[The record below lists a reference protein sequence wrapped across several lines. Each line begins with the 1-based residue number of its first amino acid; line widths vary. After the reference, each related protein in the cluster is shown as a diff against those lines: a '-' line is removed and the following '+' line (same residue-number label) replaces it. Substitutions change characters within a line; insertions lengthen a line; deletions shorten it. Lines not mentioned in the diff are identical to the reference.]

1 MKKHLLPVLFCILS
15 FSITGFAQLPAVVA
29 KTEKA
34 VFQIETFNEYGVT
47 LSTGTGFF
55 IDKNGTCITAWH
67 VLEDAKFGFIEDHVG
82 NKYRIKKITR
92 SNVNAD
98 IVEFILDTKK
108 NNFPYIPLTSI
119 LPAKGTE
126 VFTIGNPAGFKNIV
140 STGIISGY
148 EINEGTKTIE
158 TSTPISS
165 GSSGGPLMN
174 MQGYAIGV
182 INSSYSTA
190 QNLNFATSIQERNKM
205 KNDSLIDLM
214 SDVNSKFF
222 MLNTKAKHDPN
233 LILNSIELNDSLLF
247 INFTYTNL
255 SIASGNNA
263 YVYCNTTNKDETYF
277 IREKNS
283 GTKHYIKGSSLSETI
298 EEAGTLKLA
307 QGIHFF
313 LIFDKIKSLKSF
325 DLIENMKGTDW
336 SFYDLKI
343 LESQYLNYDMF
354 DQYKEN
360 QFYATRMKLRR
371 KEFEEAKDEID
382 ILKDSIKNNE
392 LLEQL
397 SSVVDYTLGLS
408 NESIESIKNLIKL
421 NPTHSEYYASL
432 YTLYLNVDSTTNAL
446 ECINYAIKYNEE
458 NLDYTFYRAELNYK
472 LGYWKDCISD
482 YDKYLKID
490 RNKDASAYLSRG
502 IAKAMINDD
511 SACADLEKAKDL
523 AESDR
528 VWEKINKEY
537 RKYCNKNK

>member
-1 MKKHLLPVLFCILS
+1 MKKNRLITLLFLLTLALS
-15 FSITGFAQLPAVVA
+15 SYAQLPAVVA

-34 VFQIETFNEYGVT
+34 VFQIETFDEYGAT
-47 LSTGTGFF
+47 FSTGTGFF

-67 VLEDAKFGFIEDHVG
+67 VLEDAKFGFIEDYAG

-108 NNFPYIPLTSI
+108 NNFPFIPLASI
-119 LPAKGTE
+119 IPAKGTE

-140 STGIISGY
+140 STGIISGF
-148 EINEGTKTIE
+148 EIDDSTKTIE

-174 MQGYAIGV
+174 MQGLAIGV
-182 INSSYSTA
+182 IRSSYSKA
-190 QNLNFATSIQERNKM
+190 QNLNFATSIKERSKM

-214 SDVNSKFF
+214 SDVNSNFF

-247 INFTYTNL
+247 LNFTYTNL

-263 YVYCNTTNKDETYF
+263 YVYCNTTNKDETFF
-277 IREKNS
+277 IQEKDS
-283 GTKHYIKGSSLSETI
+283 LSKHYIKGSTLSETI
-298 EEAGTLKLA
+298 EDAETLKLA

-313 LIFDKIKSLKSF
+313 LIFNKIKSLKSF

-336 SFYDLKI
+336 SFYDLRI
-343 LESQYLNYDMF
+343 PESQYLSYDMF
-354 DQYKEN
+354 EQHKKS
-360 QFYATRMKLRR
+360 QFYTTRMKLRR

-421 NPTHSEYYASL
+421 NPTHSGYYASL
-432 YTLYLNVDSTTNAL
+432 YTLYLNIDSTTEAL
-446 ECINYAIKYNEE
+446 ECINNAIKYNES
-458 NLDYTFYRAELNYK
+458 NLDYIFYRAELNYK

-482 YDKYLKID
+482 YNKYLKID
-490 RNKDASAYLSRG
+490 RNKNASAYLSRG
-502 IAKAMINDD
+502 IAKAMIKDD
-511 SACADLEKAKDL
+511 SACADMKKAKDL

-528 VWEKINKEY
+528 EWEKINKEY
-537 RKYCNKNK
+537 RKYCK